1 VSVVSPTSSVPSGA
15 SGSASGNAA
24 SSVKTGS
31 NTKATQDKKTLEI
44 AGEVLN
50 AVKDK
55 ATEDAGAAL
64 ESENSTESANL
75 NHGVPNE
82 NDVESSAANGTQNS
96 SNRAPLL
103 FVMLALLLLAA
114 FVTMRMVTRK
124 N

>member
-1 VSVVSPTSSVPSGA
+1 MSVISPSSSVPSGA
-15 SGSASGNAA
+15 SGSASGNTA
-24 SSVKTGS
+24 SSVKTGN
-31 NTKATQDKKTLEI
+31 NTKTTQDKEALEI

-64 ESENSTESANL
+64 ESENGTESANS
-75 NHGVPNE
+75 NHGVTNE
-82 NDVESSAANGTQNS
+82 NDAESSADDGKQNS

-103 FVMLALLLLAA
+103 FLMLALLILAA
-114 FVTMRMVTRK
+114 FVTLQVVARK